1 MYVSYACVCV
11 CVGER
16 GGFLLS
22 LYESES
28 EYLYG
33 HDCQC

>member
-1 MYVSYACVCV
+1 MCHMHVCV
-11 CVGER
+11 CGL

-28 EYLYG
+28 EYLYR